1 MRRLIAG
8 AGFLLLAASAQGETL
23 DVTAE
28 KIDSFQRLSSSEDF
42 APFTWRG
49 GLSLSSE
56 APSFGGLSG
65 LVLDE
70 DCERMLAVSDGGNWF
85 EARLRY
91 EGGRLA
97 GISDAS
103 TAPVRDSKGKRQ
115 KSKAWWDVEAL
126 TRLSDGRLL
135 AAFESR
141 VRFGSYDIAGSG
153 LDATFQALPH
163 PSDIDQGPENG
174 EVEAIG
180 QLPDGRLVAIAER
193 QFDADG
199 NIRGWAWKGGKAT
212 GFTLERHDAYKV
224 TDLAVDGTGILT
236 LERRFTPGSLPGMA
250 VRRFDASAIGDA
262 GPVRPELLLEATAPL
277 YVIDN
282 MEGIALCTRDG
293 ETRVT
298 LLSDDNFNR
307 SVQSTILLQFAY
319 RR

>member
-1 MRRLIAG
+1 MRQLIAG
-8 AGFLLLAASAQGETL
+8 AWLALLATGAAGETL

-28 KIDSFQRLSSSEDF
+28 PIDSFLRLSSSEDF
-42 APFTWRG
+42 APFFWRG
-49 GLSLSSE
+49 GLTLSSE

-65 LVLDE
+65 LVLGK
-70 DCERMLAVSDGGNWF
+70 DCGTMLAVSDGGHWF

-97 GISDAS
+97 GISDAV

-135 AAFESR
+135 AGFESR
-141 VRFGSYDIAGSG
+141 VRFGRYDIAAEG
-153 LDATFQALPH
+153 LDATFQAVPH
-163 PSDIDQGPENG
+163 PKDIDGGPENG
-174 EVEAIG
+174 EVEAVG
-180 QLPDGRLVAIAER
+180 QLPDGRLIAIAER
-193 QFDADG
+193 QFDPEG
-199 NIRGWAWKGGKAT
+199 HIRGWAWQGAKAT
-212 GFTLERHDAYKV
+212 RFSIERHDAYKV
-224 TDLAVDGTGILT
+224 TDLAVDGTEILT

-250 VRRFDASAIGDA
+250 VRRFDMSAIGGDQ
-262 GPVRPELLLEATAPL
+262 PVRPELLLEATAPL
-277 YVIDN
+277 SVIDN
-282 MEGIALCTRDG
+282 MEGIALCTHDG

-298 LLSDDNFNR
+298 LLSDDNFNT